1 MGQGVSAIRRHSND
15 HFYAAVQQGITLT
28 TFLDIEMS
36 NDKFKYP
43 TNDKNSDPGVK
54 LNNC

>member
-28 TFLDIEMS
+28 TFLDIEIMKPFLNIRKNKQALS
-36 NDKFKYP
+36 SIKF
-43 TNDKNSDPGVK
+43 
-54 LNNC
+54 